1 MITQIKNWVRQ
12 LTDMT
17 DSEINGFLELGKL
30 KTIESKS
37 HFIRSGQIPTEIGVV
52 ISGLLRYVYISEK
65 GKEFTK
71 AFMQEGSFIS
81 SYSAMIS
88 GTPSHFFIEAIEKS
102 DVFVIP
108 YNSWLKLREQNARWN
123 LLLVKLLEK
132 GYSIKEKRERELLL
146 CDAETRYKIF
156 LEEHPTLENRVKQN
170 MIASY
175 IGVTPIA
182 LSRVRRNI
190 LKKQNV

>member
-1 MITQIKNWVRQ
+1 MVTEIKSWVRK
-12 LTDMT
+12 LTSMT
-17 DSEINGFLELGKL
+17 DSEIDEFIELGKL
-30 KTIESKS
+30 KTIAAKS
-37 HFIRSGQIPTEIGVV
+37 HFIQSGQIPTEIGIV

-71 AFMQEGSFIS
+71 VFMQDGSFIS

-102 DVFVIP
+102 EVFVIP
-108 YNSWLKLREQNARWN
+108 YNSWQKLRDQNYRWN
-123 LLLVKLLEK
+123 LLLVALLEK
-132 GYSIKEKRERELLL
+132 GYSTKEKRERELLL
-146 CDAETRYKIF
+146 CDAQTRYRIF
-156 LEEHPTLENRVKQN
+156 LEEHPTLEKRVTQN

-175 IGVTPIA
+175 IGITPIA

-190 LKKQNV
+190 PKEN